1 MYNSFINFLKFTKLN
16 HSIKNLLI
24 IFPVLAS
31 GIPIN
36 EISITI
42 FYKGFLALI
51 FLTSAC
57 YILNDLHDRDVDKLN
72 KLKKN
77 KFIYTKT
84 TSLIFFLAISLLLI
98 FFILIN
104 EEIKFKFLIFYFIN
118 FIIYNYF
125 AKKIKFLDILLLVNF
140 YNLRIFFGADIFDI
154 EPTNGFILL
163 NFTFFLILSITKRKI
178 QINVNNLKNK
188 NNLIPYNI
196 KDSRSLNLVAQFCFY
211 LINLI
216 LIFYYFQYFNFLKIE
231 KSFTF
236 LFLGTNLDLYKIF
249 VSHLIFLIYYLYINK
264 LLLSKKI
271 KIDIYDFIIKN
282 KWSYITL
289 ILIISMFYY

>member
-1 MYNSFINFLKFTKLN
+1 MYNNFINFLKFTKLN

-42 FYKGFLALI
+42 FYKGFLALV
-51 FLTSAC
+51 FLTSSC
-57 YILNDLHDRDVDKLN
+57 YILNDLHDRDADKIN

-77 KFIYTKT
+77 KFLYSKS
-84 TSLIFFLAISLLLI
+84 TSLIFFLGISLLLI
-98 FFILIN
+98 FLIFTN
-104 EEIKFKFLIFYFIN
+104 EEIKLKFLIFYFIN
-118 FIIYNYF
+118 FLIYNYF

-163 NFTFFLILSITKRKI
+163 NFTFFLILSINKRQI

-188 NNLIPYNI
+188 NNLIPYNV
-196 KDSRSLNLVAQFCFY
+196 KDLKSLNLVAQFCFY

-216 LIFYYFQYFNFLKIE
+216 LIFYYFQYFNFFKIE
-231 KSFTF
+231 KSFIF